1 MFLLVFG
8 SVVLMKQSA
17 TLLFLAENFKETEH
31 NQKTSSIKYEPFK
44 IKYPSSNLKQ
54 VFLPLKKMYV
64 FPIFLFKKTFLPYT

>member
-54 VFLPLKKMYV
+54 VLLFALEKNVFISHFLV
-64 FPIFLFKKTFLPYT
+64 